1 MNYYADVIL
10 PLPLH
15 GTFTYELTKKEYEN
29 LGIGHRVAVSFGKR
43 KVYTGVIKQIH
54 TNKPTLYDTKPI
66 EFVYD
71 KKELI
76 SESQIDF
83 WSWISKY
90 YFTPIGDVLKAAIP
104 STFLL
109 ESETIIIKKE
119 INSDDI
125 GQMTDDEYLIY
136 EALDFNT
143 LKINEVSDILDKKNT
158 YSVIQKMILKG
169 FIELNFE
176 INDKYKPKLLNVIYL
191 NKELLEEQK
200 IKNSLKILNSSPKQK
215 EILMQII
222 SNLKSQKYIILK
234 DFKKIIKFSDSTIKG
249 LEQKGFIT
257 INKIKIERND
267 NKIEHYSKTN
277 DLSKSQLNALD
288 QVQCQL
294 KDKDVIL
301 LEGVTS
307 SGKTEI
313 YIKIIEDYLDKEMQ
327 VLYLLP
333 EISLTTQ
340 IIQKLK
346 IHFGDKISVF
356 HSRYSLNER
365 TEVWENIKKNQKKS
379 RLIVGARSSVFL
391 PFQNLGLIIID
402 EEHEISY
409 KQQEPSP
416 RYNARDSAIYLSK
429 LNNSKVILGSAT
441 PSIESS
447 FNAKNN
453 KYGYVKLKERFGN
466 IEMPNIF
473 TIDMKNELKHEYS
486 SIFSLRLVEEIEKT
500 IKDGKQVILFRNR
513 RGYSPQW
520 LCDSCGQ
527 NVMCDNCDVSLTYH
541 ISSNSLKCHYC
552 GFSSIA
558 EKKCSTCGFDTM
570 IYKGDGTQQ
579 IEEVIK
585 EIFPDIR
592 SKRMDWDSTRGKW
605 SFDKIIN
612 SFANH
617 EVDILIG
624 TQMITKG
631 LDFKNVNLVG
641 VLNTDHFLNFPDF
654 RAHEKAFQVL
664 TQVAGRSGRS
674 GQRGKVFLQTYQP
687 EHPIIKN
694 VINNDYDE
702 MYNNQLIE
710 RKDYNY
716 PPFVRLIRITL
727 KDKSYEKLNSSS
739 DWINKVMRANYKGIV
754 LGPVYPEVSR
764 IKNKYHK
771 EFLIK
776 LSGLKELNNFRN
788 TFQSIIKSFDSISK
802 YRSVKITVDVDP
814 I

>member
-15 GTFTYELTKKEYEN
+15 GTFTYELTKREYEN

-54 TNKPTLYDTKPI
+54 TNKPTLYETKPI

-125 GQMTDDEYLIY
+125 EQMTDDEYLIY

-176 INDKYKPKLLNVIYL
+176 INEKYKPKLLNVIYL

-200 IKNSLKILNSSPKQK
+200 IKNALKILNSSPKQK

-267 NKIEHYSKTN
+267 NKLEHYSKTN
-277 DLSKSQLNALD
+277 DLSESQLNALD
-288 QVQCQL
+288 QVQSQL

-365 TEVWENIKKNQKKS
+365 TEVWENIKKNQNKS

-552 GFSSIA
+552 GFSSKA

-585 EIFPDIR
+585 EIFPDVR

-776 LSGLKELNNFRN
+776 LAGLKELNNFRN

-802 YRSVKITVDVDP
+802 YRSVRIIVDVDP

>member
-54 TNKPTLYDTKPI
+54 TNKPTLYETKPI

-125 GQMTDDEYLIY
+125 EQMTDDEYLIY

-176 INDKYKPKLLNVIYL
+176 INEKYKPKLLNVIYL

-267 NKIEHYSKTN
+267 NKLEHFSKTN
-277 DLSKSQLNALD
+277 DLSESQLNALD
-288 QVQCQL
+288 QVQSQL

-365 TEVWENIKKNQKKS
+365 TEVWENIKKNQNKS

-552 GFSSIA
+552 GFSSKA

-585 EIFPDIR
+585 EIFPDVR

-687 EHPIIKN
+687 EHSIIKN

-776 LSGLKELNNFRN
+776 LGGLKELNNFRN

-802 YRSVKITVDVDP
+802 YRSVRIIVDVDP